1 MECVVPFGYTE
12 ALSEEY
18 KKELKKI
25 SAFLNYSSSSTLT
38 LLHRALSS
46 VGQEMFD

>member
-1 MECVVPFGYTE
+1 MECVVPFGYTY

-18 KKELKKI
+18 KKKLKKVSI
-25 SAFLNYSSSSTLT
+25 FNYSSSTLT